1 MYNSCIVT
9 NKEQK
14 MTRKHFVILAKKISE
29 IPNKEIR
36 LQNAIETA
44 KICAS
49 VNPRFDQA
57 RFFEACG
64 V

>member
-1 MYNSCIVT
+1 
-9 NKEQK
+9 